1 VSRQRGSRRH
11 VCIISTGNIYQGTKN
26 IMGFAKFMAGPIG
39 RGVRIIAGVIL
50 VLVGLLSVGDVG
62 GIVLAAV
69 GVVVFLAGALNVC
82 LISPIL
88 GAPFSGKKALES

>member
-1 VSRQRGSRRH
+1 
-11 VCIISTGNIYQGTKN
+11 
-26 IMGFAKFMAGPIG
+26 MAFAKFMAGPIG
-39 RGVRIIAGVIL
+39 RGVRIIVGVIL
-50 VLVGLLSVGDVG
+50 VLVGLLGVGDVG

-69 GVVVFLAGALNVC
+69 GVVVLLAGALNVC

>member
-1 VSRQRGSRRH
+1 
-11 VCIISTGNIYQGTKN
+11 
-26 IMGFAKFMAGPIG
+26 MGFAKFMAGPIG

>member
-1 VSRQRGSRRH
+1 
-11 VCIISTGNIYQGTKN
+11 
-26 IMGFAKFMAGPIG
+26 MGFAKFMAGPIG

-50 VLVGLLSVGDVG
+50 VLVGLLGVGDVG